1 LLLFSL
7 DSSNE
12 YHNFKRTLKD
22 KKKQKMAKIY
32 YDFEDKLDKTLKVT
46 ELKINAKKA
55 KVVYVNDCSTGKNP
69 EIQICDNVET
79 RCALP
84 FGISSFDETQAGR
97 KNMDFSLRSDRQ
109 VNFIRSLDEWCV
121 KVAIENKKTWFP
133 KLENNEQQIKDQ
145 YHRLLIFDTTGK
157 NYPPRLHT
165 KTSSDEL
172 SVEVHNEVD
181 NTTMEGKFEDIVKGS
196 EGIPIIRIVGFWFQP
211 SSWGLSVVT
220 TNFLLKQ
227 PDDKKNFRFVWTGE
241 APQKIS
247 TVSKTASIPPL
258 DASPPSPPSPSSP
271 PSASILLASI
281 SSEQPPAKKAKK

>member
-1 LLLFSL
+1 
-7 DSSNE
+7 
-12 YHNFKRTLKD
+12 
-22 KKKQKMAKIY
+22 MAKIY
-32 YDFEDKLDKTLKVT
+32 YDFEDKLDKILKVT
-46 ELKINAKKA
+46 DLKINAKKA

-121 KVAIENKKTWFP
+121 KVASENKKTWCP

-211 SSWGLSVVT
+211 SSWGISVVT

-227 PDDKKNFRFVWTGE
+227 ADDKKNFRFVWTGE
-241 APQKIS
+241 APQKIYID
-247 TVSKTASIPPL
+247 SKTANTPSL
-258 DASPPSPPSPSSP
+258 DVSPSCTSSPSSS
-271 PSASILLASI
+271 PSSSSSLSSSILLASI
-281 SSEQPPAKKAKK
+281 SPEPVAKKAKI